1 MNKEDLIL
9 QKLETM
15 ETDLKNVRSEV
26 KDVRS
31 EVKDVRSE
39 MIVVRSEMN
48 GRMDK
53 IESKLEVVNAD
64 FAEMRVNQ
72 AKQAGDLHTLEVKI
86 DGKLGTLETKLDSL
100 IENTRERKQDTNERW
115 KIGGI
120 IVSCGVAA
128 VSLILSILTRMGQ

>member
-31 EVKDVRSE
+31 EVND
-39 MIVVRSEMN
+39 
-48 GRMDK
+48 RMDK
-53 IESKLEVVNAD
+53 IASKLEVVNAD
-64 FAEMRVNQ
+64 FAEMKVNQ
-72 AKQAGDLHTLEVKI
+72 AKQAGDLHTLEAKI
-86 DGKLGTLETKLDSL
+86 DGKLETLETKLDGL
-100 IENTRERKQDTNERW
+100 IENTRERKSDMNERW

-120 IVSCGVAA
+120 IISCAVAV